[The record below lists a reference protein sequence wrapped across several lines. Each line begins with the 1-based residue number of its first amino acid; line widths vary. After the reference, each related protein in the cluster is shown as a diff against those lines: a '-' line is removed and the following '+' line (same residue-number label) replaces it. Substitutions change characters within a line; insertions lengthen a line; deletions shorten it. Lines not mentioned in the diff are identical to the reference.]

1 VNGLSIGPLYAY
13 LADPM
18 SAGASHRPR
27 RRAILAASIIA
38 LVIAALI
45 PVYRLQ
51 HLSWLQAVAAAFFFV
66 APCVLLGWAVW
77 RLLTRKRRAR
87 PVALALGMHV
97 LTALAFSG
105 AWTLAFTGLGYLV
118 SNLITME
125 FLRDGAVWQFVWGL
139 VIYGALVQAARAQEN
154 LRAREL
160 AAAGAELQALR
171 AQLDPHFLFNTLHSL
186 TQLAR
191 EDPVAT
197 QDALERFGELMRY
210 VLRSGRD
217 ATADVSLEE
226 ELDFV
231 RDYLALEKLRLGD
244 RLRVIEDIDAD
255 ALELSLPPLLLQPLV
270 ENAVRHGLAPRREGG
285 TIRLK
290 AQLAK
295 DMLAIEIADDGG
307 GAEPEAWRRAAGL
320 GLKAVDRQLQTRF
333 PRRGEL
339 AITTGPQAG
348 FSARLRFPARPLKR
362 AP

>member
-1 VNGLSIGPLYAY
+1 
-13 LADPM
+13 M
-18 SAGASHRPR
+18 SVSASNRPR
-27 RRAILAASIIA
+27 PRSILAASIVT
-38 LVIAALI
+38 LTIAALI

-51 HLSWLQAVAAAFFFV
+51 DLSWLQAIAAAFFFV
-66 APCVLLGWAVW
+66 SPCVLLGWAVW

-87 PVALALGMHV
+87 PIGLALGVHI

-105 AWTLAFTGLGYLV
+105 AWTLAFTGLAYLV
-118 SNLITME
+118 ANRITVE

-171 AQLDPHFLFNTLHSL
+171 AQLNPHFLFNTLHSL

-197 QDALERFGELMRY
+197 QDALVRFGELMRY
-210 VLRSGRD
+210 VLKSGRD

-231 RDYLALEKLRLGD
+231 RDYLALEKLRLGS
-244 RLRVIEDIDAD
+244 RLHVIEDIEAD

-270 ENAVRHGLAPRREGG
+270 ENAVRHGLAPRRKGG

-290 AQLAK
+290 ANLAD
-295 DMLAIEIADDGG
+295 DMVAIEVADDGD
-307 GAEPEAWRRAAGL
+307 GAEPEAWRRARGL
-320 GLKAVDRQLQTRF
+320 GLKAVDRQLRARF
-333 PRRGEL
+333 PQNSEL
-339 AITTGPQAG
+339 TITTRPQAG
-348 FSARLRFPARPLKR
+348 FSARLRFPARPLQR

>member
-1 VNGLSIGPLYAY
+1 
-13 LADPM
+13 M
-18 SAGASHRPR
+18 SVSASNHPR
-27 RRAILAASIIA
+27 RKSILAASIVA

-51 HLSWLQAVAAAFFFV
+51 NLTWLQASAASFFFV
-66 APCVLLGWAVW
+66 APCVLLGWAFW
-77 RLLTRKRRAR
+77 RLLTRRRRVR
-87 PVALALGMHV
+87 PLGLALGMHA
-97 LTALAFSG
+97 LMALAFSG
-105 AWTLAFTGLGYLV
+105 VWTLAFTGLAYLV
-118 SNLITME
+118 SNRVSVE

-210 VLRSGRD
+210 VLKAGRD
-217 ATADVSLEE
+217 ATADVSFEE

-255 ALELSLPPLLLQPLV
+255 ALEIPLPPLLLQPLV
-270 ENAVRHGLAPRREGG
+270 ENAVRHGIAPRREGG
-285 TIRLK
+285 TIRLN
-290 AQLAK
+290 ARLAG
-295 DMLAIEIADDGG
+295 DMLAIEIVDDGD
-307 GAEPEAWRRAAGL
+307 GAAPEAWRRAKGL
-320 GLKAVDRQLQTRF
+320 GLEAVTRQLQARF
-333 PRRGEL
+333 PQRGEL
-339 AITTGPQAG
+339 AITTRPQSG
-348 FSARLRFPARPLKR
+348 FSAQLRIPAQPLMR